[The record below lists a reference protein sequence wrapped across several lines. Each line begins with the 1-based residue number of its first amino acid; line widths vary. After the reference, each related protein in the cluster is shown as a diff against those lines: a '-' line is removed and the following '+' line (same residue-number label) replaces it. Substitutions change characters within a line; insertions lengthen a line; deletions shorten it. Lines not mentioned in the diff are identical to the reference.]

1 MDSQHI
7 AIGRVVAPWGVHGEI
22 KVEALTD
29 FPERFS
35 PKRDVHVNKKTMAIE
50 RCRWHRG
57 KALLKLAG
65 IDNIESAEKLRG
77 QFLEIPQ
84 SQINPLAE
92 NEYYQFQILGLD
104 VWTADNKFLGK
115 IERIISTGSNDV
127 YVVPTEDGE
136 VLIPSIE
143 DVVKSVDLD
152 AGRMTVEA
160 IDGLL
165 PKKVYRK
172 QGKART

>member
-7 AIGRVVAPWGVHGEI
+7 AIGRVLTPWGAYGEI
-22 KVEALTD
+22 KVEVLTD

-35 PKRDVHVNKKTMAIE
+35 PKRDICVNKKTMTIE

-57 KALLKLAG
+57 KAILKLAT
-65 IDNIESAEKLRG
+65 IDSAGDAEKLRG
-77 QFLEIPQ
+77 QFIEVPQ

-104 VWTADNKFLGK
+104 VWTTDNKLLGQ

-127 YVVPTEDGE
+127 YVVPTENGE
-136 VLIPSIE
+136 VLIPAIE
-143 DVVKSVDLD
+143 DVVKSIDPNR
-152 AGRMTVEA
+152 GRITIE
-160 IDGLL
+160 IIEGLL
-165 PKKVYRK
+165 PKRK
-172 QGKART
+172 PAANKEART

>member
-22 KVEALTD
+22 KVETLTD

-35 PKRDVHVNKKTMAIE
+35 PKRDVRVNKQTMTIE

-57 KALLKLAG
+57 RAILKLAT
-65 IDNIESAEKLRG
+65 IDTADDAGKLRG

-84 SQINPLAE
+84 SQLNPLAE
-92 NEYYQFQILGLD
+92 NQYYHFQMLGLD
-104 VWTADNKFLGK
+104 VWTSDNVFLGR

-127 YVVPTEDGE
+127 YVVPTEGGE
-136 VLIPSIE
+136 VLIPSID

-152 AGRMTVEA
+152 AGRMTVELVE
-160 IDGLL
+160 GLL

-172 QGKART
+172 QGKTRT

>member
-1 MDSQHI
+1 MDSQYI
-7 AIGRVVAPWGVHGEI
+7 AIGRFLASWGTHGEI
-22 KVEALTD
+22 KVEVLTD
-29 FPERFS
+29 FPQRFS
-35 PKRDVHVNKKTMAIE
+35 PQRDVWVNHKTMTIE
-50 RCRWHRG
+50 GCRWHRG
-57 KALLKLAG
+57 KAILKLVG
-65 IDNIESAEKLRG
+65 IDNVESAEKLRG

-104 VWTADNKFLGK
+104 VWTADNEFLGK

-127 YVVPTEDGE
+127 YVVSTEDGE

-160 IDGLL
+160 IEGLL
-165 PKKVYRK
+165 PKKAHR
-172 QGKART
+172 

>member
-35 PKRDVHVNKKTMAIE
+35 PKRDVRINKKTMAIE
-50 RCRWHRG
+50 GCRWHRG

-65 IDNIESAEKLRG
+65 IDNIEGAEKLRG

-92 NEYYQFQILGLD
+92 NEYYQFQILGLN
-104 VWTADNKFLGK
+104 VWTADNEFLGK

-127 YVVPTEDGE
+127 YVVSTEDGE

-160 IDGLL
+160 IEGLL

-172 QGKART
+172 QGKTRT